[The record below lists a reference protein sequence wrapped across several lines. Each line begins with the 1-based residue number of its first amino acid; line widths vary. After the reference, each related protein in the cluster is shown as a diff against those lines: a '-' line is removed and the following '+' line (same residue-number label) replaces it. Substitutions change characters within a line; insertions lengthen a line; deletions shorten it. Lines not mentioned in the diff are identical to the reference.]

1 MVNERDLTS
10 SVEDGSTAWIM
21 VSCSL
26 VLFMSLPGLALFY
39 SGMVRVTNVLATVA
53 QTFAIACIITLCWL
67 FFGYSL
73 AFAPAEQ
80 ETSPQ
85 GTSIFGDGSRL
96 WLQGLEPTSVH
107 YLAPLIPESVF
118 CFYQLTFEI
127 ITAALICGSFADR
140 MKFMPMCI
148 FMILWHFTV
157 YCPIAHANWHQN
169 GFLFI
174 AGIKDFAG
182 GNVVHIASGVS
193 GLMSSIV
200 VGNRRGFGKE
210 RFEPHNTLLTFM
222 GTCMLWV
229 GWMSFNGGS
238 ALAADSRA
246 GGAMLMTHIATAT
259 SAITWSITEMIYN
272 KTSNPTVLGMVS
284 GAVAGLVV
292 ITPGCG
298 FVDPTGAFFTGFF
311 GGPLCFFGAQLKHYL
326 GFDDALDAFGI
337 HAIGGII
344 GGIAVGFFAVDIYGL
359 GYDEGVYYA
368 GLKEGGTVLGNQI
381 YGIIVCAGWAAF
393 MSYILLIFLDN
404 TIGLRVSAAD
414 EDAGLDSSL
423 HGESIVPTAKGNG
436 ATNTNGA
443 AFELVT
449 GDAL

>member
-1 MVNERDLTS
+1 MSLIDS
-10 SVEDGSTAWIM
+10 GHTAWIL

-39 SGMVRVTNVLATVA
+39 SGMVRVTNVLATVG

-73 AFAPAEQ
+73 SFGPAEQ
-80 ETSPQ
+80 YSSPE
-85 GTSIFGDGSRL
+85 GTTIYGDASRL
-96 WLQGLEPTSVH
+96 WLQGMDPESSHV
-107 YLAPLIPESVF
+107 LAPTIPEVVY
-118 CFYQLTFEI
+118 CFYQLTFAI

-169 GFLFI
+169 GFLFK

-182 GNVVHIASGVS
+182 GNVVHIASGIS
-193 GLMSSIV
+193 GLVSTYV

-210 RFEPHNTLLTFM
+210 RFEPHNILLTFM

-246 GGAMLMTHIATAT
+246 GFAMLMTHIAASTCT
-259 SAITWSITEMIYN
+259 VTWSITEMIYN
-272 KTSNPTVLGMVS
+272 KTTNPSVLGMVS
-284 GAVAGLVV
+284 GAVAGLVC
-292 ITPGCG
+292 ITPACG
-298 FVDPTGAFFTGFF
+298 FVNATGAFFIGFF
-311 GGPLCFFGAQLKHYL
+311 GGPLCFLGCQLKHFL
-326 GFDDALDAFGI
+326 GYDDALDAFGV
-337 HAIGGII
+337 HGIGGIV
-344 GGIAVGFFAVDIYGL
+344 GGIACGFFARDIYGL

-368 GLKEGGTVLGNQI
+368 GLKEGGKCLGIQI
-381 YGIIVCAGWAAF
+381 YGVVVSAGWAAF
-393 MSYILLIFLDN
+393 MSFILLVTIDR
-404 TIGLRVSAAD
+404 TIGLRVSAED

-423 HGESIVPTAKGNG
+423 HGESILPTTKGNG
-436 ATNTNGA
+436 ALVDGSTSVVS
-443 AFELVT
+443 FEIDGKV
-449 GDAL
+449 A

>member
-1 MVNERDLTS
+1 
-10 SVEDGSTAWIM
+10 
-21 VSCSL
+21 
-26 VLFMSLPGLALFY
+26 
-39 SGMVRVTNVLATVA
+39 MVRVTNVLATVA
-53 QTFAIACIITLCWL
+53 QTFAIACLITLCWL

-73 AFAPAEQ
+73 SFGPAEQ
-80 ETSPQ
+80 ETSPE

-107 YLAPLIPESVF
+107 YLAPAIPEYVF
-118 CFYQLTFEI
+118 CFYQLTFAI

-148 FMILWHFTV
+148 FMILWHFSV
-157 YCPIAHANWHQN
+157 YCPIAHSNWHQN
-169 GFLFI
+169 GFLFK
-174 AGIKDFAG
+174 AEVKDFAG
-182 GNVVHIASGVS
+182 GNAVHIASGVS
-193 GLMSSIV
+193 GLMSAIV

-238 ALAADSRA
+238 ALAADQRA
-246 GGAMLMTHIATAT
+246 GGAMLMTQIATAT
-259 SAITWSITEMIYN
+259 SAVTWSIAEMIYN

-284 GAVAGLVV
+284 GAVAGLVC

-311 GGPLCFFGAQLKHYL
+311 GGPLCFFGAQLKHYM

-344 GGIAVGFFAVDIYGL
+344 GGIAVGFFAKDIYGL

-368 GLKEGGTVLGNQI
+368 GLKEGGTTLGVQI

-423 HGESIVPTAKGNG
+423 HGETILPTTKSTNSVEGGTSG
-436 ATNTNGA
+436 AV
-443 AFELVT
+443 FELVT